1 MRGKTQR
8 SGESQI
14 VCAAEEVGTLR
25 LSCLQEN
32 LARGLSVVGRAVAS
46 KSTLPVLGNIL
57 LATDEGRLK
66 LAATNLEV
74 GITCWVG
81 AKVEEEGSITVP
93 ARLLTEFV
101 NSLPPDQV
109 DMALNARTLAL
120 GLKCAQFKANI
131 KGIAAEEF
139 PPIPTIGEGLSVR
152 LDPEALQAAIGQ
164 VAFAAATD
172 DTRPVLTGVLM
183 GFEGNELTLA
193 AADGYRLA
201 VRRLELTD
209 AVPQKLDI
217 VVPARSLQE
226 LARILSGEAA
236 KGAKGDR
243 EPVEVHV
250 TPNSSQVLFHLSSVD
265 LVSRLVEGNFPNYRQ
280 IIPQRYVT
288 RAVLTTAEFQKA
300 ARIASFFARDSN
312 NVIKLRL
319 APSGEELKPGEMTVE
334 ATAAEIGDAI
344 SGMPATIVG
353 DNMQVAFNV
362 KYISDVLSVIDTAQV
377 ALEVVSPSSPG
388 VLKPVGKDDYIHVVM
403 PMHLASR

>member
-1 MRGKTQR
+1 M
-8 SGESQI
+8 
-14 VCAAEEVGTLR
+14 R

-32 LARGLSVVGRAVAS
+32 LARGLSIVGRAVAT

-57 LATDEGRLK
+57 LATDGGRLK

-81 AKVEEEGSITVP
+81 AKVEEEGTITVP

-109 DMALNARTLAL
+109 EMTLNSRTQAL
-120 GLKCAQFKANI
+120 GLRCAQFKANI
-131 KGIAAEEF
+131 KGIGAEEF
-139 PPIPTIGEGLSVR
+139 PPIPSIGDGMSVR
-152 LDPEALQAAIGQ
+152 VDPEAMEGAIGQ

-183 GFEGNELTLA
+183 TFEGSELTMA

-201 VRRLELTD
+201 VRKLEL
-209 AVPQKLDI
+209 ASPAPQKLDV

-226 LARILSGEAA
+226 LARALGGEATA
-236 KGAKGDR
+236 KGAKSER
-243 EPVEVHV
+243 EPVEIHV
-250 TPNSSQVLFHLSSVD
+250 TPNSSQILFHMASVD

-288 RAVLTTAEFQKA
+288 RAVLSTAEFQKA

-312 NVIKLRL
+312 NVIKLKIN
-319 APSGEELKPGEMTVE
+319 PGEEMKPGEVTVE
-334 ATAAEIGDAI
+334 ATAAE
-344 SGMPATIVG
+344 VG
-353 DNMQVAFNV
+353 DTVGGVAAVVEGDHMQIAFNV
-362 KYISDVLSVIDTAQV
+362 KYVSDVLGVIDTGQV

-388 VLKPVGKDDYIHVVM
+388 VIKPVGSDSYVHVVM
-403 PMHLASR
+403 PMHLAR